1 MSDSAKLV
9 HVFPSFQPGG
19 TQLRMASIMN
29 ALGASFSHHIISLD
43 GGRDAVSALNANVD
57 VTVSEAPGNSGGWS
71 RVRFFRGLVTS
82 LRPAAVLT
90 YNWGTI
96 EATLGARLASV
107 CSVIHNECGFGPD
120 EADVLL
126 RRRVWARRAILNTIF
141 RTVVTSK
148 TLQSIALTQY
158 KLAPRKVQLIGTGVD
173 VNRFE
178 PHRDLVARQKL
189 GVTEDEVLFGYVGG
203 LRPEK
208 NLSLLLRSF
217 HASQLPNA
225 KLLLVGEGPCRPE
238 LESLLRKLDLQS
250 KVILAGHR
258 ADPAPV
264 LGMLDAFVMS
274 SLTEQVSNAQLEAMA
289 SGLPVICTD
298 VGDCRELLGE
308 NALHCV
314 VPSGDVDA
322 YAHAMR
328 ELATDH
334 GLRSAL
340 GAANRARTVDRY
352 SKARMVAEF
361 RALLEAATG
370 RRPTE

>member
-29 ALGASFSHHIISLD
+29 ALGSSFSHHIISLD
-43 GGRDAVSALNANVD
+43 GGRDALSALDPNVD
-57 VTVSEAPGNSGGWS
+57 VIVSEAPVNSGGWS
-71 RVRFFRGLVTS
+71 RVLFFRGLVAS

-96 EATLGARLASV
+96 EATVGARIASS
-107 CSVIHNECGFGPD
+107 CPVIHNECGFGPD

-126 RRRVWARRAILNTIF
+126 LRRVWARRAILNTIF

-148 TLQSIALTQY
+148 TLLSIAVTQY
-158 KLAPRKVQLIGTGVD
+158 KLAPGKVQLIGTGVD
-173 VNRFE
+173 IDRFQ
-178 PHRDLVARQKL
+178 PHRDRSGRTEL
-189 GVTEDEVLFGYVGG
+189 GVTEDQVLFGYVGG

-208 NLSLLLRSF
+208 NLSLLLGAF
-217 HASQLPNA
+217 HASQLPNS

-238 LESLLRKLDLQS
+238 LESLVRKLEMQS
-250 KVILAGHR
+250 KVIFAGHH
-258 ADPAPV
+258 ANPAPV

-274 SLTEQVSNAQLEAMA
+274 SVTEQVSNAQLEAMA

-308 NALHCV
+308 SALDCV
-314 VPSGDVDA
+314 VPSGDVNA
-322 YAHAMR
+322 YARA
-328 ELATDH
+328 LQKVAADS
-334 GLRSAL
+334 GFRSAL
-340 GAANRARTVDRY
+340 GSANRARTVGRY

-361 RALLEAATG
+361 QTLLETATG
-370 RRPTE
+370 RRAI

>member
-1 MSDSAKLV
+1 
-9 HVFPSFQPGG
+9 
-19 TQLRMASIMN
+19 MASIMN
-29 ALGASFSHHIISLD
+29 ALGPSYSHHIISLD
-43 GGRDAVSALNANVD
+43 GGRDALSALNANVD
-57 VTVSEAPGNSGGWS
+57 VTFSEAPVRSGGWS
-71 RVRFFRGLVTS
+71 RVLFFRGLVTS
-82 LRPAAVLT
+82 LRPSAVLT

-96 EATLGARLASV
+96 EATLGARIAAV
-107 CSVIHNECGFGPD
+107 CPVLHNECGFGPD

-148 TLQSIALTQY
+148 TLLSIALRQY
-158 KLAPRKVQLIGTGVD
+158 KLAPKKVQLIGTGVD
-173 VNRFE
+173 VNRFQPRRNISE
-178 PHRDLVARQKL
+178 RQKL
-189 GVTEDEVLFGYVGG
+189 GVTEDDVLFGYVGG

-217 HASQLPNA
+217 HASQLPNG
-225 KLLLVGEGPCRPE
+225 KLLLVGEGPGRRE
-238 LESLLRKLDLQS
+238 LESLVRKLDLQD
-250 KVILAGHR
+250 KVILAGHH

-264 LGMLDAFVMS
+264 LGMLDVFVMS

-298 VGDCRELLGE
+298 VGDCRQLLGE
-308 NALHCV
+308 NALHSV
-314 VPSGDVDA
+314 VPSGDVNA

-328 ELATDH
+328 EVANDP

-361 RALLEAATG
+361 RALLDAAAG